1 MRRNL
6 VPAMI
11 FAATLAACSRAPE
24 MDEAMKR
31 DLEAAS
37 AGSIELAPS
46 GPALKTVSAIEQN
59 KPTAPRV
66 APVRRV
72 EAPAQTPPRAPQPTQ
87 QARTNEP
94 AATAPSPASI
104 PKVQPCPPGGC
115 KTMNDV
121 IRNAP
126 FPIKPVRAESL
137 RLKNP

>member
-11 FAATLAACSRAPE
+11 FAATLAACSGAPE

-37 AGSIELAPS
+37 AGSIELAPN

-59 KPTAPRV
+59 QPTAPKV

-87 QARTNEP
+87 QAGTNEP
-94 AATAPSPASI
+94 AATAPVSA
-104 PKVQPCPPGGC
+104 PKVQPPPPGGY
-115 KTMNDV
+115 KSVNEV

-126 FPIKPVRAESL
+126 FPIKPVRSKEAGAK
-137 RLKNP
+137 RP